1 MFYIVAETTDDET
14 EARTCLNLV
23 RRNRGLVAFEDTE
36 MVDIQQVLKEEY
48 MKEFFGEGQLFFYYK
63 RLNVSSIPAGDDSGM
78 ITMDEVKYKFHCRI
92 AKPIIEI
99 KYEPYDEKKYIHI
112 CNSDCESL
120 ELPERFGSL
129 FRA

>member
-1 MFYIVAETTDDET
+1 MIRISEMFYIVAETTDDET

-78 ITMDEVKYKFHCRI
+78 ITMDEVKYKF
-92 AKPIIEI
+92 P
-99 KYEPYDEKKYIHI
+99 
-112 CNSDCESL
+112 
-120 ELPERFGSL
+120 LPDSETDYRN
-129 FRA
+129 

>member
-1 MFYIVAETTDDET
+1 M
-14 EARTCLNLV
+14 NLV

-78 ITMDEVKYKFHCRI
+78 ITMDEAKYKF
-92 AKPIIEI
+92 PWPEGEIEDRKEI
-99 KYEPYDEKKYIHI
+99 DYR
-112 CNSDCESL
+112 N
-120 ELPERFGSL
+120 
-129 FRA
+129 